1 MCADGCHSP
10 SKSPKVCVRELR
22 ECGRLLYARLKRE
35 RDSHAENEKEAGED
49 QVHVRHRVD
58 LAGSVI
64 SPPGQAFYLC
74 ELVDEDHER
83 GVESAKDIKRDD
95 SMMSKRASKHTVDG

>member
-35 RDSHAENEKEAGED
+35 RDSHAENEKEA
-49 QVHVRHRVD
+49 VHVRHRVD

-64 SPPGQAFYLC
+64 SPPWQAFYLC

-83 GVESAKDIKRDD
+83 DVE
-95 SMMSKRASKHTVDG
+95 